1 MGWLPILALVSLSL
15 MFKVIP
21 RESSLRDDKVKM
33 RLGFIVRLQHHERTL
48 VTFNELVL
56 NTTSAVSGMKF
67 AQSDLL
73 LCLSCK
79 SSVRSWAQWE
89 WPYPGEWQR
98 VRCQGA
104 KYRFHW
110 APCFHKQAAE
120 WMSRRNLRIISVK
133 IFKYICIIWINKVYS
148 LKYHQEFWI

>member
-1 MGWLPILALVSLSL
+1 

-67 AQSDLL
+67 AQSRDLL
-73 LCLSCK
+73 LCLSWQKFCQVLG
-79 SSVRSWAQWE
+79 SVR
-89 WPYPGEWQR
+89 
-98 VRCQGA
+98 
-104 KYRFHW
+104 
-110 APCFHKQAAE
+110 
-120 WMSRRNLRIISVK
+120 MTLSRRMAEGSVPRSKISLSLGPV
-133 IFKYICIIWINKVYS
+133 FFTNKQQNGGDDPGPQVNRHPS
-148 LKYHQEFWI
+148 PGVREEELGEV

>member
-1 MGWLPILALVSLSL
+1 

-67 AQSDLL
+67 ALSRDLL
-73 LCLSCK
+73 LCLSWQKFCQVLG
-79 SSVRSWAQWE
+79 SVR
-89 WPYPGEWQR
+89 
-98 VRCQGA
+98 
-104 KYRFHW
+104 
-110 APCFHKQAAE
+110 
-120 WMSRRNLRIISVK
+120 MTLSRRMAEGSVPRSKISL
-133 IFKYICIIWINKVYS
+133 S
-148 LKYHQEFWI
+148 LGPVFSQTSSSRMNVQKKLAHNISLNIQMYLQYLN